1 MYSIFCVSHTSKQFK
16 VQFKMIILLLNQET
30 LITAFSVSKYF
41 CTINVS
47 EQINDTLYE
56 IVIEFL
62 MSFFGSGLYFSKN
75 TKIL

>member
-1 MYSIFCVSHTSKQFK
+1 MYSIFCVSHISKQFK